1 MSLQT
6 DRIFIK
12 ALQSD
17 SVLMSML
24 AEGDVYNTA
33 ISVPDTE
40 LDNVPLPYVIVSFDG
55 MNLDTTSKDDCF
67 DGETDTVT
75 VSIEAAAETRPKL
88 ADILIRCRKAVAEYF
103 EEHEGCGGKEAVM
116 IPLQTE
122 ISASAVQYDSE
133 KPCYWQRL
141 IYQCETN
148 AD

>member
-17 SVLMSML
+17 RVLMSML

-55 MNLDTTSKDDCF
+55 MNLDTTSKDDSF

-103 EEHEGCGGKEAVM
+103 EEYEGGSDRM
-116 IPLQTE
+116 IPLQTD